1 MPKILTGKVISAKM
15 AKTVTVEVE
24 SRHPHPLYRKIVR
37 KTKKYKVHNES
48 LEVKTGDWVK
58 ILETRPLS
66 KDKHF
71 KLMGIVEKGVRKTK
85 H

>member
-1 MPKILTGKVISAKM
+1 MPKILTGVVTAVKT

-24 SRHPHPLYRKIVR
+24 LRRLHPLYGKIV
-37 KTKKYKVHNES
+37 KKNKKYKVHNEN
-48 LEVKTGDWVK
+48 LEVKSGDRVE
-58 ILETRPLS
+58 IAETRPIA

-71 KLMGIVEKGVRKTK
+71 KLIKVVN